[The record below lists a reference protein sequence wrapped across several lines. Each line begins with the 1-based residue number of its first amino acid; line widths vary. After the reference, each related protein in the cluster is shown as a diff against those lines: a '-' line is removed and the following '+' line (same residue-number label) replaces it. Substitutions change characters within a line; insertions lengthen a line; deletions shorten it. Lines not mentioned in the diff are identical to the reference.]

1 MFCQWTVKKSIKM
14 KKLQYVIF
22 LFFVSSNLVL
32 AQTPNTLTKAEKKQ
46 GWKLLFDG
54 KSTNGWKKF
63 KSDKVSSAWKVSD
76 GALFLDVTKKDGK
89 RVEPGG
95 DIVTVGEYENYEFSI
110 EWKIQNCGNSGVIFN
125 VQEGANHNAV
135 WHTGPEMQVLD
146 NVCNHDAEI
155 IKHRAGDLYDLI
167 SCSTE
172 TVKPAGE
179 WNLAKIIS
187 DKGHYEF
194 WLNGVKTVEFT
205 MHTSEWDQLVAGS
218 KFKDM
223 PDFGK
228 FTKGRISLQDHGDQV
243 WYRNIKI
250 KELK

>member
-1 MFCQWTVKKSIKM
+1 MEKKNIKM
-14 KKLQYVIF
+14 KKRYLIL
-22 LFFVSSNLVL
+22 LFVL
-32 AQTPNTLTKAEKKQ
+32 SAGFGFAQAPNTLTKEEENE

-54 KSTNGWKKF
+54 KTTKDWRNF
-63 KSDKVSSAWKVSD
+63 KNNNIGTAWKVSD
-76 GALFLDVTKKDGK
+76 DALHLDTSKKEDGHT
-89 RVEPGG
+89 VGGG
-95 DIVTVGEYENYEFSI
+95 DIVSVGEYENYELSI
-110 EWKIQNCGNSGVIFN
+110 EWKIQTCGNSGVIFN
-125 VQEGANHNAV
+125 VQEGASHAAA

-146 NVCNHDAEI
+146 NSCHPDAKI

-167 SCSTE
+167 SCKTE

-179 WNLAKIIS
+179 WNQAKIIS
-187 DKGHYEF
+187 NKGHYEF

-205 MHTSEWDQLVAGS
+205 MHTPEWDKLVAGS
-218 KFKDM
+218 KFKNM

-228 FTKGRISLQDHGDQV
+228 FSKGHISLQDHGDQV